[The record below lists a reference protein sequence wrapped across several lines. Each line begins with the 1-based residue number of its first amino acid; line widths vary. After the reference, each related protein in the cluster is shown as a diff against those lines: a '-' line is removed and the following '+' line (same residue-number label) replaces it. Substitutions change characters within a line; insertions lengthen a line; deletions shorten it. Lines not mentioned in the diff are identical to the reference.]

1 MVTAGE
7 RNPSLAA
14 QSSHK
19 GFVQREMEPEEPCLT
34 FFNRAPEAT
43 QPQSHHLHPIQPA
56 QRIGAETRALEG
68 AGQSSV
74 RTCGVGGIVVV
85 SCGICRLQNPLPRCF
100 LNSASTLANAS
111 PHHSSWWCGPPL
123 PPAQPQTLSGF
134 WGSRIHSVS
143 SMHGSDGH
151 SDQQPEN
158 VIRPCKNSVPFF
170 LEGVSHLS
178 GCVGWLGR
186 LHEEWGGRPM
196 KTPAPDPH
204 YKNVPSFRQAS
215 EELTLL
221 MS

>member
-1 MVTAGE
+1 MATSSLLLVADRPCLTPCRTAKMGYRSLSLYTVHSMVTAGE

-111 PHHSSWWCGPPL
+111 PHH
-123 PPAQPQTLSGF
+123 
-134 WGSRIHSVS
+134 
-143 SMHGSDGH
+143 
-151 SDQQPEN
+151 
-158 VIRPCKNSVPFF
+158 NS
-170 LEGVSHLS
+170 
-178 GCVGWLGR
+178 
-186 LHEEWGGRPM
+186 
-196 KTPAPDPH
+196 
-204 YKNVPSFRQAS
+204 
-215 EELTLL
+215 
-221 MS
+221 